1 MTRPVISLHQDQLR
15 KTGYSSASESLDR
28 LVGPTAPTA
37 GNHRRPR
44 VHGALFRIRI
54 ADTSLRMPIFDYKF
68 TVNASLRAVCDFH
81 SDTSALKRLTPPP
94 TIVQLHEIEPLGE
107 GSVSR
112 FTLWVGPL
120 PLRWRAVHRG
130 VSERGFTDVQ
140 AEGPARKWEHTHTFI
155 PVSADVTEIQ
165 EHIEFEHKPG
175 FWGAVT
181 RTLFARPNLLLMF
194 AFRKQATR
202 RYLRRQGIEC

>member
-1 MTRPVISLHQDQLR
+1 MPVFNYQ
-15 KTGYSSASESLDR
+15 
-28 LVGPTAPTA
+28 
-37 GNHRRPR
+37 
-44 VHGALFRIRI
+44 
-54 ADTSLRMPIFDYKF
+54 F
-68 TVNASLRAVCDFH
+68 TVNASLEAVREFH

-120 PLRWRAVHRG
+120 PLRWKAVHRD

-140 AEGPARKWEHTHTFI
+140 TEGPAQKWEHTHTFT
-155 PVSADVTEIQ
+155 PVSSDVTEVR
-165 EHIEFEHKPG
+165 EHIEFEHKRG

-181 RTLFARPNLLLMF
+181 RILFARPSLVLMF

-202 RYLRRQGIEC
+202 WYLRRQNGAHKSRKTGQ

>member
-1 MTRPVISLHQDQLR
+1 MPV
-15 KTGYSSASESLDR
+15 
-28 LVGPTAPTA
+28 
-37 GNHRRPR
+37 
-44 VHGALFRIRI
+44 
-54 ADTSLRMPIFDYKF
+54 FDYRF

-120 PLRWRAVHRG
+120 PLRWKAVHRG
-130 VSERGFTDVQ
+130 VSGLGFTDVQ
-140 AEGPARKWEHTHTFI
+140 AEGPARKWEHTHTFA
-155 PVSADVTEIQ
+155 PVSADVTEIR

-181 RTLFARPNLLLMF
+181 RSLFARPNLFLMF
-194 AFRKQATR
+194 AFRKRATR
-202 RYLRRQGIEC
+202 WYLRRQSIDC